1 MLGRRD
7 LQSRGILL
15 SLYAMDSVR
24 GIAILPPHCQS
35 VKTTD
40 KVRFTHLVGYAFPTG
55 NSWYS
60 PGVPNLEPESGVL
73 CVLGGWSAI
82 RTLEPRFS
90 SSVRNR
96 SPSVKPKSAIQITAN
111 DSVRENGGGLCR
123 DATMLRDSP
132 AGLIEPMVC
141 SAGVT
146 LARCVQR

>member
-7 LQSRGILL
+7 LQSRRILL

-60 PGVPNLEPESGVL
+60 PGVPNLEPESGGSLCSGWIVGYCGSHQLKVL
-73 CVLGGWSAI
+73 ASDSSGHH
-82 RTLEPRFS
+82 TLPSRFGAEPRLGTS
-90 SSVRNR
+90 
-96 SPSVKPKSAIQITAN
+96 
-111 DSVRENGGGLCR
+111 
-123 DATMLRDSP
+123 
-132 AGLIEPMVC
+132 
-141 SAGVT
+141 
-146 LARCVQR
+146 

>member
-7 LQSRGILL
+7 LQSRRILL

-60 PGVPNLEPESGVL
+60 PGVPNLEPESGGSL
-73 CVLGGWSAI
+73 CSGWIVANPDI
-82 RTLEPRFS
+82 TLFS
-90 SSVRNR
+90 GSVRIGGNPPGTR
-96 SPSVKPKSAIQITAN
+96 ETEDFSAF
-111 DSVRENGGGLCR
+111 
-123 DATMLRDSP
+123 
-132 AGLIEPMVC
+132 
-141 SAGVT
+141 SA
-146 LARCVQR
+146 R